1 MNAFWVT
8 CVSTSC
14 ADPDRA
20 WDYLR
25 LVISTPFYQLVLA
38 FAAVRALVKFNRQDF
53 RWEKTSHSGA
63 HLDYVQPIAQA
74 VSA

>member
-1 MNAFWVT
+1 MGLIT
-8 CVSTSC
+8 CR
-14 ADPDRA
+14 PP
-20 WDYLR
+20 
-25 LVISTPFYQLVLA
+25 STPAPEPDPGLPPLTRWLVLA